1 MAGGASPPSPTQSE
15 PNPMPNAAMS
25 AMATARVFREFLLEE
40 VCDFLA
46 CSFFLANFAHL
57 SR

>member
-15 PNPMPNAAMS
+15 PNPMASAAMS

-40 VCDFLA
+40 ACDFLA
-46 CSFFLANFAHL
+46 FFLFLANFAHL